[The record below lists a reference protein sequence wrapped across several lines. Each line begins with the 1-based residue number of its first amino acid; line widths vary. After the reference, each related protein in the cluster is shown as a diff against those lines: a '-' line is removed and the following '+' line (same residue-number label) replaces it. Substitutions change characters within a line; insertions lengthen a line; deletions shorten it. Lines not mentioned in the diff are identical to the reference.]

1 MEQLISQ
8 TKEKMNKAVEHLN
21 QELSSVRTGRANPAL
36 IEQIK
41 IDVYGSSMVLR
52 DISSINSPE
61 PRLLVVQ
68 PWDKANSDAIVKA
81 IREEGQ
87 GLNPVEESDVIR
99 VPIPQL
105 NEERRKELI
114 KVVRDKAENSKVVIR
129 STRRESM
136 DRLEADEKSGEISKD
151 DKHRYA
157 EMVQKVTDEV
167 SREIDD
173 ILKSK
178 ETDLTQI

>member
-1 MEQLISQ
+1 M
-8 TKEKMNKAVEHLN
+8 
-21 QELSSVRTGRANPAL
+21 
-36 IEQIK
+36 
-41 IDVYGSSMVLR
+41 
-52 DISSINSPE
+52 IN
-61 PRLLVVQ
+61 
-68 PWDKANSDAIVKA
+68 
-81 IREEGQ
+81 
-87 GLNPVEESDVIR
+87 
-99 VPIPQL
+99 
-105 NEERRKELI
+105 RK
-114 KVVRDKAENSKVVIR
+114 VIR

-136 DRLEADEKSGEISKD
+136 DRLEADEKSGKISKD

>member
-8 TKEKMNKAVEHLN
+8 TKEKMNKAIEHLK

-41 IDVYGSSMVLR
+41 VDAYGSPMVLR
-52 DISSINSPE
+52 DLASINSPE

-68 PWDKANSDAIVKA
+68 PWDKANSDAIIKS
-81 IREEGQ
+81 IREAGQ

-99 VPIPQL
+99 VPIPAL

-114 KVVRDKAENSKVVIR
+114 KLVRDKTESSKVAIR
-129 STRRESM
+129 SARRESM
-136 DRLEADEKSGEISKD
+136 DRLEADEKSGKISKD
-151 DKHRYA
+151 DKHRYS
-157 EMVQKVTDEV
+157 EQVQKVTTEV
-167 SREIDD
+167 SAQIDD

-178 ETDLTQI
+178 ESDLTQL

>member
-41 IDVYGSSMVLR
+41 VDVYGSTMVLR

-61 PRLLVVQ
+61 PRLLIVQ

-81 IREEGQ
+81 IREAGQ
-87 GLNPVEESDVIR
+87 GLNPVEGSDVIR
-99 VPIPQL
+99 VPVPQL

-114 KVVRDKAENSKVVIR
+114 KLVSDKAENSKVVVR
-129 STRRESM
+129 STRRESI
-136 DRLEADEKSGEISKD
+136 DRLEADEKSGKISKD
-151 DKHRYA
+151 DKHRDA
-157 EMVQKVTDEV
+157 EKVQKVTDEV

>member
-114 KVVRDKAENSKVVIR
+114 KVVRDKSENSKVVIR

-136 DRLEADEKSGEISKD
+136 DRLEADEKSGKISKD